1 MLEGNM
7 TPRTA
12 GERCAFVLV
21 AAGAAMVWSGAAC
34 LAGSLI
40 WGLMPKVQTSGF
52 GGMGCW

>member
-21 AAGAAMVWSGAAC
+21 AAGAAMVWSGVAC
-34 LAGSLI
+34 LAASLI
-40 WGLMPKVQTSGF
+40 WG
-52 GGMGCW
+52 